1 MRLKS
6 SKKFLRM
13 KKKYL
18 TYLLKNKISKQK
30 KLINMITALSQE
42 IEDCKEENRLLEQEL
57 EAYKNIEKRHYSFYY
72 IKINFFS
79 KINIFFLLVSFC

>member
-6 SKKFLRM
+6 SKNFKDE
-13 KKKYL
+13 KKYL

-57 EAYKNIEKRHYSFYY
+57 EAYKNIEKGIIPS
-72 IKINFFS
+72 II
-79 KINIFFLLVSFC
+79 

>member
-6 SKKFLRM
+6 LKNFKDE
-13 KKKYL
+13 KKYL

-57 EAYKNIEKRHYSFYY
+57 EAYKNIEKGIIPS
-72 IKINFFS
+72 II
-79 KINIFFLLVSFC
+79 

>member
-6 SKKFLRM
+6 LKNFKDE
-13 KKKYL
+13 KKYL

-42 IEDCKEENRLLEQEL
+42 IEDCKEKNKLLEQEL
-57 EAYKNIEKRHYSFYY
+57 EAYRNIEKGIIPS
-72 IKINFFS
+72 II
-79 KINIFFLLVSFC
+79 